1 MTLKLEVGKTY
12 LDRHGRRA
20 TVTRIE
26 HRLACLSWHG
36 LQLWHRDTN
45 PGGPPSDVYTNGRN
59 YSHGEECEWD
69 LVAEAPPPDYC
80 LAYVPEQTANHLY
93 QKFRC
98 VHRSWLMNDGLGDWA
113 GSVAKWRVWFCVD
126 GDGKTHITRVEG
138 ISLEDAQRI
147 DLFAMRPCYSS
158 MTNASVLALKGGEEV
173 QPGWPEPPPLKLE
186 VGKTYRARDGQL
198 ATISCAN
205 IDGRFYARVGW
216 LSNDLSWWH
225 ENGAYFGDGR
235 LGSPFDLVEAVPNP
249 YSVDG
254 EAEDGT
260 RDNHIERA
268 PFWVYDAYKG
278 EWSVGWVAGPFATRA
293 DAQAWISWKLCGEKG
308 PEPLPMWSRRDVN
321 VNGDA
326 VKLPDTQHIDDMLRA
341 VLDGKTVQHCNMS
354 GDWQDLERDRALRLL
369 VTQPGYRYRVKPEPR
384 VQWVGVRASSQLVTD
399 GWRGKVDLAGW
410 AAHNHIELESFLR
423 LEFDPDNGDVKAT
436 VEAP

>member
-1 MTLKLEVGKTY
+1 MNPKRPTLAPAE
-12 LDRHGRRA
+12 LD
-20 TVTRIE
+20 
-26 HRLACLSWHG
+26 
-36 LQLWHRDTN
+36 
-45 PGGPPSDVYTNGRN
+45 PG
-59 YSHGEECEWD
+59 C
-69 LVAEAPPPDYC
+69 ADYC
-80 LAYVPEQTANHLY
+80 LAYVPAAVY
-93 QKFRC
+93 DKPPRFAC
-98 VHRSWLMNDGLGDWA
+98 VHRGSLMNDGLPDWA
-113 GSVAKWRVWFCVD
+113 SRVAKWRVWFRVGECGQTYV
-126 GDGKTHITRVEG
+126 TRVEG
-138 ISLEDAQRI
+138 ISLEDALKI
-147 DLFAMRPCYSS
+147 DLYAMRPMMYGVSS
-158 MTNASVLALKGGEEV
+158 SEKLVLKGGTEV
-173 QPGWPEPPPLKLE
+173 DLGWPQVK
-186 VGKTYRARDGQL
+186 
-198 ATISCAN
+198 
-205 IDGRFYARVGW
+205 
-216 LSNDLSWWH
+216 
-225 ENGAYFGDGR
+225 
-235 LGSPFDLVEAVPNP
+235 PNP

-326 VKLPDTQHIDDMLRA
+326 VKLPDTRHIDDMLRA
-341 VLDGKTVQHCNMS
+341 VLDGKTVQHCNLS
-354 GDWQDLERDRALRLL
+354 GDWQDLERERALRLL